1 MKKDVG
7 VLGAGSWG
15 TTLAILLHGNGHR
28 VSLWEFRARAA
39 RELALFRENREFL
52 PGVAIPPDIIISSDF
67 YQVASEKAILVT
79 AVPSHVLRSVG
90 EKLHSIDLNRTL
102 VVNVSKGIEN
112 QSLKRMSEVL
122 SDTVKGFDLKRFV
135 ALSGPSHAEEV
146 SQRMPTTVVVAS
158 TSIKAAEEVQQ
169 VFMTPY
175 FRVYA
180 SDDLVGVELG
190 GSLKNVIAIAAGIC
204 DGLGFGDNT
213 KGALLTR
220 GMVEIARLGTAMGA
234 RPSTFSGLSG
244 MGDLI
249 TTCTSRH
256 SRNRYVGEQ
265 IGKGRKLS
273 DILAGMVMVA
283 EGVRTTQSAYDLAQK
298 HGVDIPITTEVY
310 NILFK
315 DKDPA
320 TALQDL
326 MTRRAKVED

>member
-52 PGVAIPPDIIISSDF
+52 PGVAIPPDIIISSEF

-244 MGDLI
+244 MGDQVVAPRGI
-249 TTCTSRH
+249 DT
-256 SRNRYVGEQ
+256 
-265 IGKGRKLS
+265 LS
-273 DILAGMVMVA
+273 L
-283 EGVRTTQSAYDLAQK
+283 
-298 HGVDIPITTEVY
+298 
-310 NILFK
+310 
-315 DKDPA
+315 
-320 TALQDL
+320 
-326 MTRRAKVED
+326 